1 VGPNR
6 QREKEEGHV
15 PIRGSRIAGPGPLLG
30 LGQLVS
36 PATLFIFFCSFVF
49 FFSFSS

>member
-6 QREKEEGHV
+6 QWEKEEGHV
-15 PIRGSRIAGPGPLLG
+15 PIRGSRLAGPGPLLG

-36 PATLFIFFCSFVF
+36 PATLFIFFLFFC